1 MLDVVRRGDGYIAS
15 PIAFACPPKPPC
27 LLSKKV
33 WLKARDDNKVY
44 YKNGGV
50 NFIWFTKKQNN
61 KKREDEIKKYQFM
74 VMKYVTNAQKIE
86 VITMQYA
93 RKVF

>member
-1 MLDVVRRGDGYIAS
+1 MAELTLFG
-15 PIAFACPPKPPC
+15 
-27 LLSKKV
+27 LL
-33 WLKARDDNKVY
+33 
-44 YKNGGV
+44 
-50 NFIWFTKKQNN
+50 KKQNN
-61 KKREDEIKKYQFM
+61 KKQEDEIKKYQFM

>member
-1 MLDVVRRGDGYIAS
+1 MIIKFTTKMAELTLFG
-15 PIAFACPPKPPC
+15 
-27 LLSKKV
+27 LL
-33 WLKARDDNKVY
+33 
-44 YKNGGV
+44 
-50 NFIWFTKKQNN
+50 KKQNN
-61 KKREDEIKKYQFM
+61 KKQEDEIKKYQFM